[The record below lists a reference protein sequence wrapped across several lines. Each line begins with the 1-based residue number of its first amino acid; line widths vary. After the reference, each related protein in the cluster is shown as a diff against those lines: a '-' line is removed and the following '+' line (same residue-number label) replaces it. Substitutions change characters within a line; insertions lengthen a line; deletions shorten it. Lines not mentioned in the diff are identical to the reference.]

1 VDIKEIF
8 SKENTERLINED
20 KERSLAKA
28 NNRKDRNNK
37 RTTKTTKTVIPE
49 GSLKQ
54 FYVYVLI
61 DPRDEKIFYVG
72 KGTEDRLF
80 QHAKEVNRGA
90 EETAKQKKI
99 LEIQV
104 SGNEVKH
111 VVVGR
116 FDSPEEALGVECVL
130 IHWVYGIANLTNI
143 ASGHGVDNIRPK
155 GNLEDLPGIDEPDLD
170 YCERTKNNRGK
181 NDIIPFL
188 EEIRELI
195 EDECGIKFDDIHTNN
210 DRHTYLVK
218 FVKGVRLTI
227 VSHHTAKR
235 AAAVTIESLDGKKQH
250 KERVKEICE
259 QTKIECKDNG
269 RYGRIMPAGSHTDPY
284 IVLDKFKETLSELN
298 KVF

>member
-1 VDIKEIF
+1 MDIKSLL
-8 SKENTERLINED
+8 SKEALERAIVESRD
-20 KERSLAKA
+20 ESIKKA
-28 NNRKDRNNK
+28 NRRKKTNK
-37 RTTKTTKTVIPE
+37 GLKKTVEPYSQNI
-49 GSLKQ
+49 LKRH
-54 FYVYVLI
+54 YVYVLI

-72 KGTEDRLF
+72 KGQDDRLF
-80 QHAKEVNRGA
+80 QHAKEVSRGA

-104 SGNEVKH
+104 SGNEVQQ

-116 FDSPEEALGVECVL
+116 FDTPEEALGVESVL

-155 GNLEDLPGIDEPDLD
+155 GHLEDLPCIDEPDLD
-170 YCERTKNNRGK
+170 YCERTKNNRAK

-188 EEIRELI
+188 EEIRALV

-218 FVKGVRLTI
+218 FIKGVRLTI

-235 AAAVTIESLDGKKQH
+235 AAAVTIESLDGKKHH
-250 KERVKEICE
+250 KERVKEICK

-269 RYGRIMPAGSHTDPY
+269 RYGRMMPAGSHTDPY
-284 IVLDKFKETLSELN
+284 VVLEKFKETLSELDR
-298 KVF
+298 VF